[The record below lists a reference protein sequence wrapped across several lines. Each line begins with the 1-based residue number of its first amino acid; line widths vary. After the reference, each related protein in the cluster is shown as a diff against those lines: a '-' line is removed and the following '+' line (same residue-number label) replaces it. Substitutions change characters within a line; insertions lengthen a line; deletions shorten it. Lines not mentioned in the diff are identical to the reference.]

1 MRDNNK
7 KKYLIVSIIVGLF
20 VFIMCS
26 VFFFAKKNLS
36 KTDNEVLEKEETQIE
51 EQIDEPEEEENKYIT
66 NVDPSELKNKEEVVE
81 DYATSDE
88 PVYVNE
94 LGEPLPDLSD
104 KELEKISLV
113 YEETEDF
120 YIPYLEEFQTEHE
133 IAFKKYISEYLEG
146 NNLNMN
152 VTEVPKCT
160 ITISDFTAAMGTNV
174 FHCFIELDD
183 ETAKEMDVI
192 LFKEDKK
199 FALTIVNRDVGRTN
213 GMIRA
218 E

>member
-20 VFIMCS
+20 VFIMCN
-26 VFFFAKKNLS
+26 VFFFAKRNLS

-51 EQIDEPEEEENKYIT
+51 EQIEEPEEENKYIT
-66 NVDPSELKNKEEVVE
+66 NVDLSELKNKEEVVE
-81 DYATSDE
+81 GDATSDE
-88 PVYVNE
+88 PIYVNE
-94 LGEPLPDLSD
+94 LGEPLPDLSAN
-104 KELEKISLV
+104 ELEKISLV
-113 YEETEDF
+113 YKETEDF

-160 ITISDFTAAMGTNV
+160 ITISEFTAAMGTNV

>member
-7 KKYLIVSIIVGLF
+7 KKYLIISIIVGLF
-20 VFIMCS
+20 VFIMCN
-26 VFFFAKKNLS
+26 VFFFAKRNLS

-51 EQIDEPEEEENKYIT
+51 EQIDEPEEENKYIT

-81 DYATSDE
+81 DDATSDE

-160 ITISDFTAAMGTNV
+160 ITISEFTAAMGTNV